1 MDTTAVVNAL
11 DVVIHRLFGCGT
23 RGGGSTANR
32 STFLFVSFDGFV
44 GFIERREERVGV
56 CCDSM
61 SESRWMSGC
70 ATERERDR
78 EWDLRLC
85 SSSEY
90 SVTITFTTGK
100 TLMASVA
107 SKEFSTS
114 SRIVVNKAF
123 PSYGGNIRRERE
135 VNQRHYQSQRSAD
148 AH

>member
-1 MDTTAVVNAL
+1 MDEWIR
-11 DVVIHRLFGCGT
+11 D
-23 RGGGSTANR
+23 
-32 STFLFVSFDGFV
+32 
-44 GFIERREERVGV
+44 RE
-56 CCDSM
+56 
-61 SESRWMSGC
+61 
-70 ATERERDR
+70 TDR

-123 PSYGGNIRRERE
+123 PSYGGNKMRGGREGNE
-135 VNQRHYQSQRSAD
+135 ETLSNPAIC
-148 AH
+148 